1 MAYFNYILWSVKYQS
16 CKRKPIKFYTRSRNS
31 GRFRSPHYSFT
42 SYSQNQQQVRRVQR
56 EIRRVSAAAHPR
68 RCGVKYTPWPKRDPV
83 RNYFQL
89 PNEIFLL
96 GLSPGALAVYSYLL
110 CCENRKT
117 YQCWPSYNTIGRAV
131 KMSANT
137 VQKYVL
143 ELEDKHLIRTEST
156 TVVTRDGRK
165 RNGTLRYY
173 IRPIREAVDHYHER
187 QLCQLELDTER
198 QKAQARLSRLCA
210 AQEPPLPAGHPTT
223 PPTVERGVSGLC
235 GPVCK
240 VGGLSDF
247 QNGQVNRGVEK
258 SAG

>member
-1 MAYFNYILWSVKYQS
+1 M
-16 CKRKPIKFYTRSRNS
+16 KRYDLYSR
-31 GRFRSPHYSFT
+31 
-42 SYSQNQQQVRRVQR
+42 
-56 EIRRVSAAAHPR
+56 
-68 RCGVKYTPWPKRDPV
+68 RDPAK
-83 RNYFQL
+83 NFSPL
-89 PNEIFLL
+89 PNEVFYLD
-96 GLSPGALAVYSYLL
+96 LSYGAIAIYGYLMHI
-110 CCENRKT
+110 EDRKT
-117 YQCWPSYNTIGRAV
+117 FQSYASYNTIGRAV

-137 VQKYVL
+137 VRKYVL

-165 RNGTLRYY
+165 RNGTLRYH
-173 IRPIREAVDHYHER
+173 IHPIREAVDHYHER
-187 QLCQLELDTER
+187 QLHQLELDTER

-210 AQEPPLPAGHPTT
+210 AQEPLPTTERPAT
-223 PPTVERGVSGLC
+223 PPTAERGVSGLC